1 MCCVAGSGLAGSSQ
15 RKVCFSADAAEVEA
29 ARGEDVILVRMET
42 SPEDIHGMY
51 APRDFDIARRHDQ
64 PCRCCGTGLGRPCV
78 SGAGEM
84 RIDYDA
90 QIARIGAMNCARV
103 MSSP

>member
-1 MCCVAGSGLAGSSQ
+1 MSRASGLAGAASG
-15 RKVCFSADAAEVEA
+15 RVCFSADTAEVEA

-51 APRDFDIARRHDQ
+51 AARAILTSRG
-64 PCRCCGTGLGRPCV
+64 GTTSHAAVVARGLGRPCV
-78 SGAGEM
+78 SGAGEV
-84 RIDYDA
+84 RIDYDTRLPELA
-90 QIARIGAMNCARV
+90 PMNCARA